1 MTDTIHNL
9 VEQYGLLAVFLGC
22 MAEGES
28 AAILG
33 GFFAHQ
39 AIFVPWQAF
48 TVTFVGAFLG
58 DTLFYLA
65 GHYFSDHAYVA
76 NLKRRPG
83 FDRAFQLVKEHPAK
97 FVIFNRYAY
106 GFRLIGGVASGLADI
121 SVPKFLA
128 LNGLSSL
135 IWAALF
141 GSIGWFFGLGAEKL
155 IGDVLHDHHRLIVGL
170 AIGLVVAIVGG
181 LVAQH
186 YARKARLRK

>member
-1 MTDTIHNL
+1 MTETIHNL

-39 AIFVPWQAF
+39 NVFEPWQAF
-48 TVTFVGAFLG
+48 AVSFTGAFLG

-65 GHYFSDHAYVA
+65 GHYFSGHAFVA
-76 NLKRRPG
+76 NLKQRPG

-128 LNGLSSL
+128 LNALSSL

-141 GSIGWFFGLGAEKL
+141 GSIGWFFGLGAERF
-155 IGDVLHDHHRLIVGL
+155 IGDALRDHHRLFVGL
-170 AIGLVVAIVGG
+170 GIGLVVAVIGG
-181 LVAQH
+181 WLAH
-186 YARKARLRK
+186 HFAMKARRQK